1 MLLSL
6 AFLLLVPDAQR
17 FGVIV
22 WSFALWAAG
31 GSILPRWN
39 AWARRPETPESW
51 RMPVDGAFSTALGLV
66 LMLGGL
72 TLHTL
77 QLYPDSAAVTLAGAL
92 PPLLAYTLAP
102 LLDALSALQQISMPL
117 LLGLTLYL
125 ILLLRESVGWGE
137 ERTPTGR
144 RWSRLFSWAAAT
156 AVTFSGLAGL
166 LHLFPMSDGISK
178 AFVVGTLLW
187 LNLLLRFG
195 PLWRTAIPAGFRRL
209 LPLARLSTP
218 LRKMATGLLLT
229 FLLAVSLP
237 TLFMLVHAIATGSTV
252 NASGLLTI
260 ALSALL
266 TGSFAHLFSLKPGR
280 SFAHILLFSLFTT
293 TVLLLLTW
301 ADIALVLALWT
312 IVLLLVPVI
321 PGRLAAAKWKQ
332 LDAAAQVWLTG
343 GFAVAI
349 LTWLARDTLPIME
362 RLLTLALLIGIA
374 LAIGFRA
381 MRGGYSDRG
390 RVWLKGGALLFL
402 LWLHWIGLA
411 WLPAG
416 SPCRCSAA
424 LVCLGDGRAGPPVG
438 VGYHGTAD
446 SRIRACRL
454 PTPVAP

>member
-1 MLLSL
+1 
-6 AFLLLVPDAQR
+6 
-17 FGVIV
+17 
-22 WSFALWAAG
+22 
-31 GSILPRWN
+31 
-39 AWARRPETPESW
+39 
-51 RMPVDGAFSTALGLV
+51 
-66 LMLGGL
+66 
-72 TLHTL
+72 
-77 QLYPDSAAVTLAGAL
+77 
-92 PPLLAYTLAP
+92 
-102 LLDALSALQQISMPL
+102 
-117 LLGLTLYL
+117 
-125 ILLLRESVGWGE
+125 
-137 ERTPTGR
+137 
-144 RWSRLFSWAAAT
+144 
-156 AVTFSGLAGL
+156 
-166 LHLFPMSDGISK
+166 MSDDISK
-178 AFVVGTLLW
+178 AFVLGTLLW

-349 LTWLARDTLPIME
+349 LT
-362 RLLTLALLIGIA
+362 
-374 LAIGFRA
+374 
-381 MRGGYSDRG
+381 
-390 RVWLKGGALLFL
+390 
-402 LWLHWIGLA
+402 
-411 WLPAG
+411 
-416 SPCRCSAA
+416 
-424 LVCLGDGRAGPPVG
+424 
-438 VGYHGTAD
+438 
-446 SRIRACRL
+446 
-454 PTPVAP
+454 